1 MDKHKSFEMHD
12 VSQDA
17 ALQHSRERII
27 RFFQRPRI
35 RTGSEKGQATIELAI
50 ALPILLVLVTGIA
63 TFGIA
68 FANYLSLQNAVSIG
82 ALQLAVSRANTTNP
96 CSLAAST
103 VQAAL
108 PNGMVAGNLT
118 FTLVLNGVSYGPYTG
133 VSGASCSSSSNTTGA
148 AGNLVQGQNAQ
159 LIVSYPCNLSVYGK
173 NYAPSC
179 TLSSQVTELVQ

>member
-1 MDKHKSFEMHD
+1 MDKFRQSAVCKRGYQAM
-12 VSQDA
+12 A
-17 ALQHSRERII
+17 A
-27 RFFQRPRI
+27 RFFGRARLLTGDQR
-35 RTGSEKGQATIELAI
+35 GQSMVELAI
-50 ALPILLVLVTGIA
+50 TLPILLVLVTGIA

-82 ALQLAVSRANTTNP
+82 ALELAVSRGNTTNP

-103 VQAAL
+103 VQSAL
-108 PNGMVAGNLT
+108 PNGMVAASLT
-118 FTLVLNGVSYGPYTG
+118 FTLVLNGVTFGPYTG
-133 VSGASCSSSSNTTGA
+133 VSNATCSSSSNTTGS
-148 AGNLVQGQNAQ
+148 AGDLQQGKNAQ